1 MKKYFSFDDEPITG
15 HTYWQRMLFGYI
27 TSFMLIGL
35 WIASAT
41 AYKRAGAFGW
51 KKEVRIISAILIPL
65 LVISSIYN
73 KLESKSINR
82 EELHLNLLDVIG
94 MISYVFHIVLIW
106 SDGNR
111 DLKGAILKEFEVTDN
126 LNLGFDKIILK
137 TKYFRGN
144 LYFQIR
150 GKSEQTFDGFSN
162 HVKLPIEI
170 ILINKSED
178 KILNY
183 LLPNKIFDSKKNS
196 YLKDGIW
203 KFESKIGI
211 EENLANQITNV
222 QISSVNND

>member
-15 HTYWQRMLFGYI
+15 STYWQRMLFGYI

-51 KKEVRIISAILIPL
+51 KKEIRIISAILIPL
-65 LVISSIYN
+65 WVISSVYN
-73 KLESKSINR
+73 KLESKSSSH

-94 MISYVFHIVLIW
+94 LISYVFHIVLIW

-111 DLKGAILKEFEVTDN
+111 DLKGAILQEFEITDR

-150 GKSEQTFDGFSN
+150 GKSDQTFAGFSN
-162 HVKLPIEI
+162 HLKLPIEI

-178 KILNY
+178 KIHNQ
-183 LLPNKIFDSKKNS
+183 LLPNKIFNSKKNS

-203 KFESKIGI
+203 KFESKIEI
-211 EENLANQITNV
+211 EENLANQITSV
-222 QISSVNND
+222 QISTANND